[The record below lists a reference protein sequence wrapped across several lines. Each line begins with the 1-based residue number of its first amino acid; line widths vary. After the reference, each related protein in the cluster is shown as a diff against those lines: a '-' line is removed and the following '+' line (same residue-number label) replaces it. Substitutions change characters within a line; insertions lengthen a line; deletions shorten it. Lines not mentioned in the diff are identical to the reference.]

1 MPHIPVIVQP
11 NAGLPRLEN
20 GMTLFDTDADEFA
33 IYGKRMVEMG
43 VRIIGGCCG
52 TTPEYIKKLIEGVR
66 SVRPND
72 FIANSHRDTAVS
84 SPSNT
89 ITFGDGIKIIGGRI
103 NPSTD
108 RSIEKALLE
117 EDYDEIISEAIEQRM
132 AGVDIIA
139 INVGMEKSEIH
150 KPDILSKAVKEL
162 QGMVNTPLM
171 IDSPDPDAI
180 EAAVRIYNG
189 KPLIKGVNGERE
201 SMESIFPIAKKY
213 GAWCHR
219 ANRSRGGCT
228 TGVQMRD
235 WR

>member
-1 MPHIPVIVQP
+1 M
-11 NAGLPRLEN
+11 
-20 GMTLFDTDADEFA
+20 
-33 IYGKRMVEMG
+33 
-43 VRIIGGCCG
+43 
-52 TTPEYIKKLIEGVR
+52 
-66 SVRPND
+66 
-72 FIANSHRDTAVS
+72 S

-108 RSIEKALLE
+108 RSSEKALLE

-150 KPDILSKAVKEL
+150 KPDILSKSVKEL

-189 KPLIKGVNGERE
+189 KPLIKGNRERE
-201 SMESIFPIAKKY
+201 SMESISSSQKY
-213 GAWCHR
+213 GPVSW

-228 TGVQMRD
+228 TGADERLGY
-235 WR
+235 

>member
-1 MPHIPVIVQP
+1 M
-11 NAGLPRLEN
+11 
-20 GMTLFDTDADEFA
+20 DAA
-33 IYGKRMVEMG
+33 VL
-43 VRIIGGCCG
+43 
-52 TTPEYIKKLIEGVR
+52 PEYIKKLIEGVR

-201 SMESIFPIAKKY
+201 SMESIFSSQKIW
-213 GAWCHR
+213 GLCHR
-219 ANRSRGGCT
+219 ANARGE
-228 TGVQMRD
+228 GVPQGADERLEIAESILAMAARYGIP
-235 WR
+235 RKT